1 MIYVIL
7 GQTASGKTGLVSKL
21 ARELNLPVI
30 NADAFQIYDKLDI
43 GSAKPTK
50 QEMEG
55 IDFNL
60 VGTCSILNDY
70 SVKEYQLQARELID
84 KYILQGKDII
94 LSGGTFLYVKAALFN
109 YEFNK
114 EEIDPTLEEL
124 DNDTLFKML
133 EELDYQTSLIIDKNN
148 KRRLVRAVNMAKN
161 GVKKSDKH
169 LDNTPIYPCKFF
181 NIEISNEQINDSI
194 NKRVEIMFENG
205 LVNEVRQ
212 LLKEYPTSL
221 HAFKGIGYKQVI
233 EDLQENKTEKEMIED
248 VSLATRQYA
257 KRQRTFLRHQFPNII
272 NLSKDKIYDYVYY
285 DVNRRLRNKA
295 SIKPICLNN
304 IEKQNVL
311 VVGVGG
317 VGSITCSSLVRLGV
331 NKITIVDKDVVDVS
345 NLNRQI
351 LYTRKDIG
359 LKKVEA
365 CKNKLL
371 ELDEHLN
378 ITTICDFYNDNLV
391 NEDITFVID
400 CIDDTSAKANLAL
413 YCLNHNIPFISA
425 TGSGLRLDST
435 KYCIGTLF
443 DTGEPLAKAYKKALA
458 KKGFTDFKKIKV
470 AYSKEVPQKRITSYV
485 GSNVACPNGEGLAI
499 ISYFIDFNK
508 SN

>member
-7 GQTASGKTGLVSKL
+7 GQTASGKTSLASKL
-21 ARELNLPVI
+21 AKELNLPII

-43 GSAKPTK
+43 GSAKPTLE
-50 QEMEG
+50 EMEG
-55 IDFNL
+55 VDFNL

-70 SVKEYQLQARELID
+70 SVKQFQIQARQLID

-94 LSGGTFLYVKAALFN
+94 ISGGTFLYVKAALFN
-109 YEFNK
+109 YEFEN
-114 EEIDPTLEEL
+114 EEIDETLENLSNQE
-124 DNDTLFKML
+124 LFKML
-133 EELDYQTSLIIDKNN
+133 EELDYQTSLVIDKNN

-161 GVKKSDKH
+161 GIKKSSKH
-169 LDNTPIYPCKFF
+169 IDNVPIYPCKFF
-181 NIEISNEQINDSI
+181 NIEISNEDINSNI

-205 LVNEVRQ
+205 LVNEV
-212 LLKEYPTSL
+212 KELISNYPSSL

-233 EDLQENKTEKEMIED
+233 EGLKENKTEKEMIEE

-272 NLSKDKIYDYVYY
+272 NLTKDKIYEYVKY

-295 SIKPICLNN
+295 SINPICLNN

-331 NKITIVDKDVVDVS
+331 NNLTIIDKDVVDVS

-371 ELDEHLN
+371 ELDEFLN
-378 ITTICDFYNDNLV
+378 INPIFDFYNNDLV
-391 NEDITFVID
+391 DSKITFVID
-400 CIDDTSAKANLAL
+400 CIDDCKSKAELAL

-425 TGSGLRLDST
+425 TGSGLRLDSS
-435 KYCIGTLF
+435 KYCLGSLA
-443 DTGEPLAKAYKKALA
+443 DTGEPLAKAYKKELL
-458 KKGFTDFKKIKV
+458 KRGFSDFKQIKV
-470 AYSKEVPQKRITSYV
+470 AYSREVPQKRITSYV
-485 GSNVACPNGEGLAI
+485 GSNVVCPNGEGLAI
-499 ISYFIDFNK
+499 ISYFIAFNK
-508 SN
+508 